1 MPLADSDIFKA
12 QIYRNLTTIGE
23 RKEFTDTWKELTQL
37 TKQAGVSID
46 DVFRYYSHVLRA
58 RDNDKSREVGL
69 RKFYAEEKYR
79 RLKDACLI
87 SEIISLSIF
96 WRYLNEC
103 SEPEEPF
110 SYVIS
115 NEARKYLSCLYCY
128 PNEFWKYAVSVF
140 FVANI
145 HSQNFEVAFSE
156 MLKKLTAFLFVKFI
170 EAPTVNAIKDEIYL
184 SCITLVE
191 RKELNFKIEFNENSL
206 NQQIDGHSS
215 SKLTKALLL
224 LDAYLNKGQSDLIK
238 ANAEIEHIFPK
249 KWQDTN
255 YNGWSRDDADYF
267 LERFGNKVILE
278 KKLNIQAGNGYF
290 GVKKQRYA
298 QSNIASVI
306 DLSNYHKSDW
316 MKEDIE
322 AREAQFK
329 TTLIEFFKGQLV
341 A

>member
-1 MPLADSDIFKA
+1 MPASLVKLFHYQFFGDT
-12 QIYRNLTTIGE
+12 LTN
-23 RKEFTDTWKELTQL
+23 
-37 TKQAGVSID
+37 
-46 DVFRYYSHVLRA
+46 VL
-58 RDNDKSREVGL
+58 NQKSL
-69 RKFYAEEKYR
+69 
-79 RLKDACLI
+79 
-87 SEIISLSIF
+87 
-96 WRYLNEC
+96 
-103 SEPEEPF
+103 F